1 MGKCRYNGNIMGK
14 IFFILGRSA
23 TGKDQLYQALLAD
36 ASLGLRRL
44 VLYTTRPIRAGE
56 VEGETYHYI
65 DNGRLEELRRSGKVI
80 EERTYE
86 TIAGPWTYLT
96 ADEGLLPAENYVVI
110 GTLESYRKIRD
121 YYGQNRVF
129 PIFITSTE
137 EHLLERSLEREKKQ
151 EKPNYRELCRRFLAD
166 GEDYA
171 GEKIR
176 EAGIT
181 EAYAN
186 DGRIEDFL
194 KAVRERVRAEL

>member
-1 MGKCRYNGNIMGK
+1 MC
-14 IFFILGRSA
+14 
-23 TGKDQLYQALLAD
+23 
-36 ASLGLRRL
+36 
-44 VLYTTRPIRAGE
+44 
-56 VEGETYHYI
+56 
-65 DNGRLEELRRSGKVI
+65 
-80 EERTYE
+80 
-86 TIAGPWTYLT
+86 
-96 ADEGLLPAENYVVI
+96 
-110 GTLESYRKIRD
+110 
-121 YYGQNRVF
+121 